1 MSKTF
6 NLEEYDTIVI
16 NDLSLNGSFLTNFQV
31 GVPIGTILPW
41 QDINTIPDGWKLCDG
56 NGTYTDISGITRQIP
71 DLRSKFIIGHDARD
85 TSFNIDTSGSS
96 FIHEDTD
103 LNTNNPRSQMVLN
116 DTNKHPTDNTP
127 FRRIFY
133 SLAYIIRVSN
143 PNISTD
149 TAGDKVING
158 DLTATGKLIANGDL
172 SANGNLF
179 ANGDLTATGKLIA
192 NGDLSANGNLYVS
205 NNVGIGIDNPQHNLT
220 IYNTTPSIQLINTS
234 SGSTGND
241 GMVLEQY
248 GLNTYFKN
256 NENGNIF
263 FRTQNNNTRM
273 MIQENGYIGIGTT
286 SPSSTLDVNGSIRGG
301 YNSDTPSY
309 FGRVAIGHAT
319 NTSDFA
325 SFSHI
330 DHSSDNSYA
339 VGQTSSG
346 GTIINSKSG
355 AQGIRFKINNVEK
368 MQLTDDGWV
377 GIGTA
382 SPSAKL
388 DVNGSI
394 YGGFIYASGFLQCNG
409 EIFYLGKSDRNV
421 IKYKS
426 QYLKWEAYDNQALT
440 HFWRMSEYTGSTSQ
454 IYFHNSVGANNCYVR
469 ALSVASTSDD
479 RLKTNETLLTNATE
493 TLMKLKPQLYDHYTN
508 ESLKTEPIKSV
519 GLIAQEIYYAA
530 PELRDYVV
538 HLPADGSG
546 NMCSPTEADLS
557 NQDPANDPD
566 YDALGWTKDEYA
578 SVDYTKL
585 IPYLIKSNQE
595 QQEEINTLKS
605 RLSALE
611 NN

>member
-96 FIHEDTD
+96 FINEDTD
-103 LNTNNPRSQMVLN
+103 LNTNKPRSQMILN
-116 DTNKHPTDNTP
+116 DTNEHPTDNTS

-149 TAGDKVING
+149 AAGDKVING
-158 DLTATGKLIANGDL
+158 DLTATG
-172 SANGNLF
+172 NLF
-179 ANGDLTATGKLIA
+179 
-192 NGDLSANGNLYVS
+192 VS
-205 NNVGIGIDNPQHNLT
+205 NNVGIG
-220 IYNTTPSIQLINTS
+220 
-234 SGSTGND
+234 
-241 GMVLEQY
+241 
-248 GLNTYFKN
+248 
-256 NENGNIF
+256 
-263 FRTQNNNTRM
+263 
-273 MIQENGYIGIGTT
+273 TT
-286 SPSSTLDVNGSIRGG
+286 SPSGQLHISSGTNGDCQLILEADTDNNNETDNPMILFRQDGGADRAMIGTNDNDLEIATSSNGNILFKTGGGTYSDAATGVRIDQNGNLGIGNTSPGYQLDIYKGSAGSDYYAARFNSEAVSGTGNTSTTYLRLERGTYGGAIGG
-301 YNSDTPSY
+301 YIKQGTGS
-309 FGRVAIGHAT
+309 GLV
-319 NTSDFA
+319 
-325 SFSHI
+325 FSNI
-330 DHSSDNSYA
+330 VEGNL
-339 VGQTSSG
+339 GELMR
-346 GTIINSKSG
+346 INH
-355 AQGIRFKINNVEK
+355 V
-368 MQLTDDGWV
+368 GWV

-394 YGGFIYASGFLQCNG
+394 NASGSLQCDGLDVNDSIDVNIDITMG
-409 EIFYLGKSDRNV
+409 GGQFYLNRSGGSK
-421 IKYKS
+421 IKYKTGF
-426 QYLKWEAYDNQALT
+426 LNWENNDGTATKEHD
-440 HFWRMSEYTGSTSQ
+440 WRLSEYSGDAAQ
-454 IYFHNSVGANNCYVR
+454 VYFRNSVGNNRVNLR
-469 ALSVASTSDD
+469 ALSVSSTSDD
-479 RLKTNETLLTNATE
+479 RLKTNEILLTNATE
-493 TLMKLKPQLYDHYTN
+493 TIMKLKPQLYDHYAN
-508 ESLKTEPIKSV
+508 ERLKTESMKSV
-519 GLIAQEIYYAA
+519 GLIAQEIYYDA
-530 PELRDYVV
+530 PELRDFIV
-538 HLPADGSG
+538 HLPVDTSG
-546 NMCSPTEADLS
+546 NRCTPIEADLS

-566 YDALGWTKDEYA
+566 YEALGWTKDEYA

-605 RLSALE
+605 RLSALD